1 MAIPELAAL
10 VPRCSMIC
18 MDLAHLSN
26 EDLQARAMPAFQR
39 LALWAL
45 RDTRNPPRLLAN
57 FDAWSP
63 LMTEAGRTR
72 AGLDALAVLFEYMF
86 QVIDPLYWD
95 ELLAKIR
102 NLSQSAE
109 EATMTIAEMFEERGR
124 AKGREEGHARG
135 REEGH
140 ARGREEGRIEALRG
154 TLRKLLVL
162 KFQALDA
169 ATEARLQS
177 ASSEAL
183 DRYLQRLL
191 TAESLAAV
199 FAD

>member
-135 REEGH
+135 REEG
-140 ARGREEGRIEALRG
+140 RIEALRG